1 MGKWPMVR
9 LGDVATVVSG
19 STPKTS
25 VEEYWNGNNCWV
37 TPAEL
42 SDDVVV
48 INDTIRKITDLA
60 VKDTGLKPL
69 SIGTVLLSSR
79 APIGKVAIT
88 GRVMYCNQGFKNLV
102 CGERIYNKYLLW
114 FLKGKTEYLNSLGR
128 GATFKEIS
136 KEIVE
141 GINIPLPPLNI
152 QKYIANTLDKTQEII
167 DGHKKQLAEL
177 DYLIKVVFYEM
188 FGDPVLNEKG
198 WDVKPLQKC
207 AEIVS
212 GVTKGRDL
220 TGKEVVN
227 VPYLRV
233 ANVQDGYIDISDIKT
248 IDVLPEDKVKYKLQ
262 RGDILLTE
270 GGDPDKLG
278 RGSVWYEEIPDCIH
292 QNHIFRVRVDKD
304 ILNPEYVSKLIGS
317 DYGKRY
323 FLKSAKQTTGI
334 ATINSKQLKEFL
346 VLCPPLDLQ
355 TKFAN
360 IVTKIEE
367 QKALVK
373 QAIAESE
380 HLFKSLMSEYFD

>member
-1 MGKWPMVR
+1 MGKWPLVR
-9 LGDVATVVSG
+9 LGEIVEIKKGTKIEPCDRSNGNIRYIQIEDLRSNNNIKYCSENEKYVLANEDDLIIAWDGANAGTIGYGLSGAIG
-19 STPKTS
+19 STLALMRISQKGIFD
-25 VEEYWNGNNCWV
+25 VRYLGEY
-37 TPAEL
+37 
-42 SDDVVV
+42 
-48 INDTIRKITDLA
+48 
-60 VKDTGLKPL
+60 
-69 SIGTVLLSSR
+69 
-79 APIGKVAIT
+79 
-88 GRVMYCNQGFKNLV
+88 
-102 CGERIYNKYLLW
+102 
-114 FLKGKTEYLNSLGR
+114 LKGKFNYLQQNCT
-128 GATFKEIS
+128 GATIPHIDRLTLE
-136 KEIVE
+136 
-141 GINIPLPPLNI
+141 NIRVPVPPIII
-152 QKYIANTLDKTQEII
+152 QERIANALDKAREII
-167 DGHKKQLAEL
+167 DSYKEQLAEL
-177 DYLIKVVFYEM
+177 DNLIKAVFYEM